1 MKVYG
6 VDVLGENSN
15 SDIRFYVDSYESL
28 SMTEFD
34 EEIELTAVIG
44 EKYYSVKNE
53 GGNTVTV
60 TFFLYMKKLPRGII
74 SRAPSIATGTIITL
88 PFCAA
93 FRLPA
98 LNSPN
103 IPSTLRVPSG

>member
-1 MKVYG
+1 MKVYD

-60 TFFLYMKKLPRGII
+60 GSAQIDI
-74 SRAPSIATGTIITL
+74 TGSKYVFDIY
-88 PFCAA
+88 
-93 FRLPA
+93 FR
-98 LNSPN
+98 
-103 IPSTLRVPSG
+103 RCF